1 MSDEHY
7 DKVDLRRIAELAM
20 RPEQIVP
27 VGDHL
32 FRCVAAEWATS
43 RAGNPMIKGRWEVAA
58 GQMAAGFSA
67 WGTQVVTD
75 TPRRARALMAFFE
88 AHGVDPLAAASPQDV
103 AAQLV
108 GRSVWAAVEHEM
120 YNGEPQARLVRFW
133 ADAAAQQPPQQPP
146 QQQPAA
152 AQPPPPQPTQ
162 VAEPWPEWP
171 PPQQQQPA
179 AAQPLPP
186 PPLPPQ
192 QQQPAAAQP
201 PQQQPT
207 AAALEEAAR
216 ARVASMLK
224 SEQA

>member
-108 GRSVWAAVEHEM
+108 GRNVWAAVEHEM

-133 ADAAAQQPPQQPP
+133 ADAAAQQPPQQQ

-152 AQPPPPQPTQ
+152 AQPPPPQP
-162 VAEPWPEWP
+162 
-171 PPQQQQPA
+171 
-179 AAQPLPP
+179 
-186 PPLPPQ
+186 
-192 QQQPAAAQP
+192 
-201 PQQQPT
+201 PT